1 MSQSR
6 SAVLSDTV
14 NTLPSYGAKGGT
26 TERQVVAGA
35 LPGGASPLSKA
46 AEFGYGPVVSGV
58 VAGQTDGA
66 EEGARLI
73 RKAKEVDQRLAAAHL
88 VAKASPLG
96 GPERRTYKE
105 IQGQSEQ
112 AWQKV
117 LTYVSDLKGLTD
129 DLSGPLVTEGTS
141 E

>member
-1 MSQSR
+1 M
-6 SAVLSDTV
+6 
-14 NTLPSYGAKGGT
+14 
-26 TERQVVAGA
+26 
-35 LPGGASPLSKA
+35 
-46 AEFGYGPVVSGV
+46 
-58 VAGQTDGA
+58 AGQTDGA